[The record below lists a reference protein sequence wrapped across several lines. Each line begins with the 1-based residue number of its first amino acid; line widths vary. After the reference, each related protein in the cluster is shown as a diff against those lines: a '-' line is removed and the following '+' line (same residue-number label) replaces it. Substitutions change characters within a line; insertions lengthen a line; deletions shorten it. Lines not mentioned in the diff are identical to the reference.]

1 MQQEGKEM
9 EQERKDIRAMVWE
22 TANKILESGRYP
34 TRNDICAELKK
45 SSKTIGSYFAEW
57 RKENPKPQGLSVQ
70 RGMSINNGSANGSSN
85 GTREQRMSETDQE
98 SQFVAARKVVA
109 SHYYEKTQ
117 EFTVPG
123 LKEQVS
129 EALEQIDEYA
139 ISQEPGPLEML
150 DWLMAK
156 SQS

>member
-1 MQQEGKEM
+1 MQQEKE
-9 EQERKDIRAMVWE
+9 DIRTMVWE
-22 TANKILESGRYP
+22 TADRILESGRYP
-34 TRNDICAELKK
+34 GRDDICRELKK

-57 RKENPKPQGLSVQ
+57 KKNNPKPKELSVQ
-70 RGMSINNGSANGSSN
+70 RGMSVQNTVANDSSSDS
-85 GTREQRMSETDQE
+85 REQKMSETDQE

-109 SHYYEKTQ
+109 SHYYEKTRA
-117 EFTVPG
+117 FTIPG
-123 LKEQVS
+123 LKEQVD

-139 ISQEPGPLEML
+139 LSQEPNPKQML